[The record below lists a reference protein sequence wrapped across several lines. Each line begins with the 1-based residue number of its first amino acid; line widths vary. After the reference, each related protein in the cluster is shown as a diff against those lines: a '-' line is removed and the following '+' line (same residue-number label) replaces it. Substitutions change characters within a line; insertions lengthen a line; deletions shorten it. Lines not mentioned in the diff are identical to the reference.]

1 MTMETKAIEETLR
14 ETEAGRKTFPECV
27 KALLE
32 AGVES
37 YLVDYARMEKSSCG
51 ATGETHVM
59 KMSLEPGPIA
69 EAFSKQGL
77 VAAIRGA
84 QRDEIRYPE
93 FVKQARAAGVEAYW
107 AYLTGERVV
116 YLGRKGEIHVE
127 EFPKTASH

>member
-1 MTMETKAIEETLR
+1 MDIQVIEETLR

-27 KALLE
+27 KALLA

-37 YLVDYARMEKSSCG
+37 YLVDYARMEKSSYG
-51 ATGETHVM
+51 VKGETYTM
-59 KMSLEPGPIA
+59 KMSLPASPVA
-69 EAFSKQGL
+69 EAFSKEGL

-93 FVKQARAAGVEAYW
+93 FVKRATAAGVEAYW

-127 EFPKTASH
+127 EFPKAANH